1 MFGETASGSY
11 MLKKPRLVH
20 LGLQRPSQPCA
31 TALSPLGKQQ
41 DSPWTSVLV
50 SAATAQSQ
58 LIIFHHC

>member
-20 LGLQRPSQPCA
+20 LGLQRPSQPCT

-41 DSPWTSVLV
+41 DSPWTTVLASV
-50 SAATAQSQ
+50 ATAQSQ
-58 LIIFHHC
+58 LITFHHC